1 MSVAPWFLD
10 TSSPDEVARA
20 NFPIVRRGFD
30 PVEVQAFARAV
41 GTEIGRLQALNGEY
55 AERLSESESRA
66 NARVDETTVAQF
78 LGEESSRLLL
88 VARDTANEVRG
99 RAEDYASV
107 TVRGADTYAKN
118 KTTEADSYHTKV
130 THEADAEAA
139 RTRREARDEGERMR
153 LDARRE
159 ADRLIAETMAHR
171 AQVLKDLAERRD
183 RALVQLRELLA
194 GRDVLVDAID
204 HVRVTASGLTANLQ
218 EIATAPTSFVSLD
231 PSIEGP
237 GEVQE
242 EGASVAVSRER
253 RPAKARRTRATAGA
267 AAAATGTGE
276 TAAADAPALRPL
288 RPRSR
293 QPPPAWRTLPP
304 IPSPRRSRWCR
315 PCTTTARLH
324 RRPSDTAR
332 ACRWHRRAT
341 CAARAVR
348 QRAAP
353 RLEGRPGSSRHA
365 EWDGRHASRGPSGTR
380 GGDSLDGS

>member
-41 GTEIGRLQALNGEY
+41 GTEIGRLQALNSEY
-55 AERLSESESRA
+55 VERLAESESRA

-88 VARDTANEVRG
+88 VARDTANEVRA

-153 LDARRE
+153 LEARRE

-194 GRDVLVDAID
+194 GRDMLVEAIE
-204 HVRVTASGLTANLQ
+204 HVRVTSSGLTANLQ
-218 EIATAPTSFVSLD
+218 EIVTTPTSFVSLD

-242 EGASVAVSRER
+242 EAASVSVTRER
-253 RPAKARRTRATAGA
+253 RPAKARRPRA
-267 AAAATGTGE
+267 AAAAPAGVTGE
-276 TAAADAPALRPL
+276 APAPAAATAEAQPTVTEAAAPADPITAEVPVVAAVHDNGTAAPTP
-288 RPRSR
+288 
-293 QPPPAWRTLPP
+293 
-304 IPSPRRSRWCR
+304 
-315 PCTTTARLH
+315 
-324 RRPSDTAR
+324 
-332 ACRWHRRAT
+332 
-341 CAARAVR
+341 V
-348 QRAAP
+348 
-353 RLEGRPGSSRHA
+353 
-365 EWDGRHASRGPSGTR
+365 
-380 GGDSLDGS
+380 

>member
-1 MSVAPWFLD
+1 LKLKQGRHMSVAPWFLD

-55 AERLSESESRA
+55 AERLTESESRA

-88 VARDTANEVRG
+88 VARDTANEVRA

-118 KTTEADSYHTKV
+118 KTNEADSYHTKV

-139 RTRREARDEGERMR
+139 RTRREARDEGERTR

-194 GRDVLVDAID
+194 GRDVLVEAID
-204 HVRVTASGLTANLQ
+204 HVRLTASGLTSNLQ
-218 EIATAPTSFVSLD
+218 EIVTTPTSFVALD

-242 EGASVAVSRER
+242 EGASVAVTRER
-253 RPAKARRTRATAGA
+253 RPAKARRTRAAAG
-267 AAAATGTGE
+267 AAATGTAD
-276 TAAADAPALRPL
+276 AAAASDAPAAPAPPARESPAGVSTADAPVD
-288 RPRSR
+288 
-293 QPPPAWRTLPP
+293 P
-304 IPSPRRSRWCR
+304 I
-315 PCTTTARLH
+315 TAEVPVISLVH
-324 RRPSDTAR
+324 DNGT
-332 ACRWHRRAT
+332 
-341 CAARAVR
+341 
-348 QRAAP
+348 AAP
-353 RLEGRPGSSRHA
+353 TPV
-365 EWDGRHASRGPSGTR
+365 
-380 GGDSLDGS
+380 